1 MALTLIIFSLT
12 VVILI
17 LMVMFK
23 PKLYFGNFS
32 IESFWL
38 VAVIGA
44 LFLVIFQQ
52 VSPNEI
58 YQSLTRS
65 TGMNPIKLLIIF
77 ISMSGLSVMLDE
89 LGFFKKVSVLVLK
102 AAGTSQLKIF
112 IYLYMTVSFLTIFTS
127 NDIIILTFTPI
138 IIYFSKHAKINPIP
152 YLLSEFVA
160 ANTWSLMFM
169 IGNPTNIY
177 LASAFDITFF
187 EYFKVMFIP
196 TIAAG
201 TFTFLVL
208 WLLFNK
214 DLRKPIDKTIL
225 DNVALDRPVLV
236 WVTLINLILATTFL
250 TISSY
255 IAIEM
260 YLIALCFLLFNTS
273 FMVFYQVLILREYPA
288 YFLNAV
294 KRMPWNL
301 MPFVISMFIMVISL
315 NKYGVT
321 ENIEAM
327 LSNLDSLYGYGL
339 TSFISANFLNNI
351 PMSVLFA
358 DIIQHMPLLPQEE
371 LNRAIYS
378 SIIGSNIG
386 AYLTPIGALAGM
398 MWMRILKKEEID
410 LSFGKFISYGA
421 LISIP
426 TMLIVLAVLQLF
438 I

>member
-152 YLLSEFVA
+152 
-160 ANTWSLMFM
+160 
-169 IGNPTNIY
+169 
-177 LASAFDITFF
+177 
-187 EYFKVMFIP
+187 
-196 TIAAG
+196 
-201 TFTFLVL
+201 
-208 WLLFNK
+208 
-214 DLRKPIDKTIL
+214 
-225 DNVALDRPVLV
+225 
-236 WVTLINLILATTFL
+236 
-250 TISSY
+250 
-255 IAIEM
+255 
-260 YLIALCFLLFNTS
+260 
-273 FMVFYQVLILREYPA
+273 
-288 YFLNAV
+288 
-294 KRMPWNL
+294 
-301 MPFVISMFIMVISL
+301 
-315 NKYGVT
+315 
-321 ENIEAM
+321 
-327 LSNLDSLYGYGL
+327 
-339 TSFISANFLNNI
+339 
-351 PMSVLFA
+351 
-358 DIIQHMPLLPQEE
+358 
-371 LNRAIYS
+371 
-378 SIIGSNIG
+378 
-386 AYLTPIGALAGM
+386 
-398 MWMRILKKEEID
+398 
-410 LSFGKFISYGA
+410 
-421 LISIP
+421 
-426 TMLIVLAVLQLF
+426 LF
-438 I
+438 IIRVCCSEYLEFNVYDW